1 MTPAEL
7 ADAARVASATA
18 NPEPARTARD
28 EAVHALSARRW
39 RVALS
44 LTAVMLVVY
53 FSFVLGIAFD
63 KAALGRLLMPGL
75 SLGMVLGVGVIVT
88 AFGLTA
94 LYARWA
100 NQSYDPALE
109 RAIATPDVSRKES
122 RS

>member
-1 MTPAEL
+1 MTPAQL
-7 ADAARVASATA
+7 ADAARLAAAA
-18 NPEPARTARD
+18 NPEPARSERD
-28 EAVHALSARRW
+28 HAVHALSARRW

-63 KAALGRLLMPGL
+63 KKAMGQLLRPGL
-75 SLGMVLGVGVIVT
+75 SLGMVLGVGVIIT

-100 NQSYDPALE
+100 NRSYDPALE
-109 RAIATPDVSRKES
+109 RAIATPDTAPKGA